1 VINTLLQPHIKNL
14 NNRNYKIKINNFLTN
29 KITEL
34 TSDIYKE
41 KQTPKKRIKTKV
53 IS

>member
-1 VINTLLQPHIKNL
+1 MINTLLQPHIKNL

-34 TSDIYKE
+34 TNDIYKE
-41 KQTPKKRIKTKV
+41 KQKPIKPPKAKV